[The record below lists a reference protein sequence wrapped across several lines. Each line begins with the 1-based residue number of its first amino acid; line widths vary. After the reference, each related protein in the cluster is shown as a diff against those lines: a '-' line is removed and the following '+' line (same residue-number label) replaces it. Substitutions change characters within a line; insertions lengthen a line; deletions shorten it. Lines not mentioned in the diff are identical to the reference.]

1 MPVLQALH
9 AEWQA
14 HADREVALTE
24 LAAARREHEAVERRL
39 ERAVAAGRAAG
50 LSWAQNGQA
59 TGIGRQ
65 SSHQA
70 WRHAD
75 LYIRQRQAYRCQSAH
90 RAHKA
95 GRGISKWRSRLLRD

>member
-50 LSWAQNGQA
+50 LSWEEIGQA
-59 TGIGRQ
+59 TGMR
-65 SSHQA
+65 
-70 WRHAD
+70 R
-75 LYIRQRQAYRCQSAH
+75 QSAH
-90 RAHKA
+90 Q
-95 GRGISKWRSRLLRD
+95 GWRNAAL